1 LQLRVA
7 NEQIIAKLKIQRDA
21 LKKVHHWHL
30 ELGKVQENVVILEV
44 TLVHAKEMSN
54 MLR

>member
-1 LQLRVA
+1 MQLRDA
-7 NEQIIAKLKIQRDA
+7 NEQIIATLKIQRDA
-21 LKKVHHWHL
+21 LRKVHHWHL
-30 ELGKVQENVVILEV
+30 ELGRVQENVVILEA

>member
-7 NEQIIAKLKIQRDA
+7 NEQIIATLKIQGDA

-30 ELGKVQENVVILEV
+30 ELGKVQEIVVILKA
-44 TLVHAKEMSN
+44 TLVHANQMSN